1 MDAERERLA
10 VLVRTLDGPTVRHL
24 TACADARRHPAVID
38 PGVAAE
44 ELAAMIPTRGRPTV
58 GWWQRHTRA
67 DRTAHERERTPMSTT
82 EASPKVVRAGN
93 LTREPELRY
102 SAKGAAWVTT
112 ALAVDRRKRGDDGT
126 WEDLDPE
133 FYDVVC
139 FGDLAENVAT
149 CLSKG
154 DRVVVVGKV
163 EEQQWTG
170 RDGVERT
177 GHKLIADDVGAS
189 LRYGMVEVNRTSRQ
203 GPADLDR
210 IIAAQTA
217 DELFGE
223 AG

>member
-1 MDAERERLA
+1 
-10 VLVRTLDGPTVRHL
+10 
-24 TACADARRHPAVID
+24 
-38 PGVAAE
+38 
-44 ELAAMIPTRGRPTV
+44 
-58 GWWQRHTRA
+58 
-67 DRTAHERERTPMSTT
+67 MSTT
-82 EASPKVVRAGN
+82 EASQKVVRVGN
-93 LTREPELRY
+93 LTRDPELRY
-102 SAKGAAWVTT
+102 SPKGAAWVTT
-112 ALAVDRRKRGDDGT
+112 AMAVDRRKRSDDGA

-177 GHKLIADDVGAS
+177 GHKLIANDVGAS
-189 LRYGMVEVNRTSRQ
+189 LRYGTVEINRTTRR
-203 GPADLDR
+203 GPAQLES
-210 IIAAQTA
+210 ILAAESA

-223 AG
+223 VG

>member
-1 MDAERERLA
+1 
-10 VLVRTLDGPTVRHL
+10 
-24 TACADARRHPAVID
+24 
-38 PGVAAE
+38 
-44 ELAAMIPTRGRPTV
+44 
-58 GWWQRHTRA
+58 
-67 DRTAHERERTPMSTT
+67 MSTT
-82 EASPKVVRAGN
+82 EGTVTPKVTRIGN
-93 LTREPELRY
+93 LTRVPELRY

-112 ALAVDRRKRGDDGT
+112 AMAVDRRQRGDDGT

-154 DRVVVVGKV
+154 DRVVVVGKI
-163 EEQQWTG
+163 EERQWTG

-177 GHKLIADDVGAS
+177 GYKLVVHDIGAS
-189 LRYGMVEVNRTSRQ
+189 LRHGTVEVNRTNRR
-203 GPADLDR
+203 GPVDLESLL
-210 IIAAQTA
+210 AAQTA